1 MLFHAAYD
9 EQRPDVYV
17 VQLALELEG
26 RVAAQRL
33 RSAGDALLRRYPN
46 LSAGFIMRGTGRPV
60 QVVPA
65 EVELP
70 WHEVDLRAFTGD
82 DRSARLDDVVADQAA
97 RRFDM
102 KQPPLLRFALARLDE
117 ERYTFILTIHHILV
131 DGWSVSV
138 LMRELFAL
146 YDSAGDDTDL
156 PDAAPYKAYLA
167 WLSGHGREE
176 SSAVWTEA
184 LSGLEEPCRLVPG
197 DSARAAATA
206 PVQIV
211 QTLPADFSALLQERA
226 RSRGLTMNTLVQGA
240 WGLLLG
246 ALTGRDDIV
255 FGTTVSGR
263 PPELPGIE
271 SMVGLF
277 INTVPVRVRLDSS
290 ETLLDLL
297 ARVQREQTDLLD
309 HQYLSLAE
317 IQQTAGI
324 GELFDT
330 TTVFENY
337 PLNAEGFVDAIDD
350 LSIAAFT
357 AYGDGITH
365 YPLTL
370 AVVPGRELQLKLAY
384 RPDLFD
390 REAVEEIASRFVA
403 VLRAIV
409 DDPALRVGRVDVLS
423 ATERQ
428 RLLVDFNRP
437 GVETVPGCIPE
448 VFEQRAT
455 QAPDAVAVSFEDES
469 LTYAELNER
478 ANQLAHLLIGQGVG
492 PEQTVALAL
501 PRSLELV
508 IGVLAVLKTGAAHL
522 PLDPDYPADRLAY
535 TLADARPTRLVTVS
549 QAASALPES
558 EAPVLLLDDPQTQTE
573 LAAAAASN
581 PQNTGLRPDNAAY
594 IIYTSGS
601 TGRPKGV
608 VIPHRNVLRLL
619 DATDHWFG
627 FDYNDVWTLFHSYA
641 FDFSVWEIWGALL
654 RGGRLVVVPYTTT
667 RTPADFLNLLVRE
680 RVTVLNQTPSAF
692 YQLAQA
698 DAEEPHLGAEL
709 TL

>member
-1 MLFHAAYD
+1 MQEGLLFHAAYD
-9 EQRPDVYV
+9 DQGPDVYV

-26 RVAAQRL
+26 RVDAPRL
-33 RSAGDALLRRYPN
+33 RAAGQALLRRHPN
-46 LSAGFIMRGTGRPV
+46 LSAGFVTRGTGQPV
-60 QVVPA
+60 QVIPA

-70 WHEVDLRAFTGD
+70 WHEVDLRAVTDD
-82 DRSARLDDVVADQAA
+82 DRPARLDDVVAGEAA

-146 YDSAGDDTDL
+146 YDSAGDDSGL

-167 WLSGHGREE
+167 WLSGHGREG
-176 SSAVWTEA
+176 SRAVWTEA
-184 LSGLEEPCRLVPG
+184 LSGLEEPCRLVTG
-197 DSARAAATA
+197 DASRRAATA
-206 PVQIV
+206 PEQIV
-211 QTLPADFSALLQERA
+211 QALPAHLSAQLQERA

-246 ALTGRDDIV
+246 TLTGRDDVV

-277 INTVPVRVRLDSS
+277 INTVPVRIRLDST
-290 ETLLDLL
+290 ETVLDLL
-297 ARVQREQTDLLD
+297 TRVQQEQTDLLD

-337 PLNAEGFVDAIDD
+337 PLDAEGFVDAVDD
-350 LSIAAFT
+350 LGIASFT

-370 AVVPGRELQLKLAY
+370 AVVPDRELQLKLAY

-403 VLRAIV
+403 VLRAMA
-409 DDPALRVGRVDVLS
+409 DEPELRVGQVDVLS
-423 ATERQ
+423 AEERQ
-428 RLLVDFNRP
+428 RLLVDWNRP
-437 GVETVPGCIPE
+437 GPKTVPGCVPE
-448 VFEQRAT
+448 VFEQRAA
-455 QAPDAVAVSFEDES
+455 QAPDAVAVTFEDQS
-469 LTYAELNER
+469 LTYAQLNER
-478 ANQLAHLLIGQGVG
+478 ANRLAHLLIGQGVG

-508 IGVLAVLKTGAAHL
+508 VGVLAVLKAGAAYL
-522 PLDPDYPADRLAY
+522 PLDPNYPADRLAY
-535 TLADARPTRLVTVS
+535 TVADARPTRVVTVS
-549 QAASALPES
+549 QAASSLPE
-558 EAPVLLLDDPQTQTE
+558 TE
-573 LAAAAASN
+573 
-581 PQNTGLRPDNAAY
+581 
-594 IIYTSGS
+594 
-601 TGRPKGV
+601 
-608 VIPHRNVLRLL
+608 
-619 DATDHWFG
+619 
-627 FDYNDVWTLFHSYA
+627 
-641 FDFSVWEIWGALL
+641 
-654 RGGRLVVVPYTTT
+654 VP
-667 RTPADFLNLLVRE
+667 
-680 RVTVLNQTPSAF
+680 
-692 YQLAQA
+692 
-698 DAEEPHLGAEL
+698 
-709 TL
+709 